1 VESGYSTTARA
12 ARKFPAGGNRHEEN
26 PHRGTKTKTRRNR
39 APQRQQKQR
48 SRHRRRQKSQLHE
61 RHHRRQIRRR
71 PRRRVCQPSQPY
83 FPVDDRKA
91 YVRLHQA
98 NLRKFRPDS
107 EQEHQLLRH
116 ISSEQF
122 EYERCRNSNR
132 SRFRSSTTNCSPNG
146 STCPTNTSATTPYSA
161 PTTTPKSIASSPG
174 KRRSISPPG
183 KNCSAS
189 SRQNRK
195 DFPVN
200 PPEPVDITADSG
212 LINQPDPP
220 PYVIE
225 ELLKIADQ
233 AKNEPTAVLPTFVI
247 ELIHDKELMRKYAPD
262 YDYADLRERY
272 PLPKP
277 RLAA

>member
-1 VESGYSTTARA
+1 MKKILTEEQKQKRAETARQNGSKSKGPVTVEGKNRSSMNA
-12 ARKFPAGGNRHEEN
+12 ITVGKYVDVHDEDLPAFA
-26 PHRGTKTKTRRNR
+26 TLL
-39 APQRQQKQR
+39 
-48 SRHRRRQKSQLHE
+48 S
-61 RHHRRQIRRR
+61 
-71 PRRRVCQPSQPY
+71 
-83 FPVDDRKA
+83 VDDRKA

-116 ISSEQF
+116 MLQF
-122 EYERCRNSNR
+122 QVEHDKLLREWPEVPDEHFSYYAVQRAADDDKVY
-132 SRFRSSTTNCSPNG
+132 RFLARKKKEHL
-146 STCPTNTSATTPYSA
+146 AA
-161 PTTTPKSIASSPG
+161 WIKLQRLFA
-174 KRRSISPPG
+174 
-183 KNCSAS
+183 
-189 SRQNRK
+189 QNRK

-233 AKNEPTAVLPTFVI
+233 AKKEPTAVLPCFVI
-247 ELIHDKELMRKYAPD
+247 ELIHEKELMRKYAPD